1 MIESFVLFTEQK
13 EILNK
18 LSDEQAGK
26 IFKAIFE
33 YATNGEIPKDI
44 KDDLVLDIVFTT
56 LKQTIDRNQEKW
68 QEIKQKRS
76 EAGKKHKGNQ
86 YTNNGTD
93 KNEMEQM
100 EQMEQNGT
108 NGTNNVSVSVND
120 NVSVSVSGSGSV
132 INNNVIPATARDEV
146 WTFYLNNIN
155 STPVEYEIDTI
166 KSYEDELPQDLIIY
180 AMQKAVL
187 GRARKIS
194 YISKILDTWKSKGI
208 TTLSEAQKEQKVQ
221 RQKTTNKFFDD
232 SGQYDNLDRFY
243 DN

>member
-1 MIESFVLFTEQK
+1 MIDSFVLFTEQK

-33 YATNGEIPKDI
+33 YATSGEISNEI
-44 KDDLVLDIVFTT
+44 KDDLVMDIVFTT
-56 LKQTIDRNQEKW
+56 LKQTMDRNQEKW
-68 QEIKQKRS
+68 QEIKKKRS

-86 YTNNGTD
+86 YTQNGTQQD
-93 KNEMEQM
+93 EMEQM

-108 NGTNNVSVSVND
+108 NGTNNVSVNVND
-120 NVSVSVSGSGSV
+120 NVSVSVSGSV
-132 INNNVIPATARDEV
+132 INNSVIPATARDEV

-187 GRARKIS
+187 SRARKIS
-194 YISKILDTWKSKGI
+194 YITKILDEWKNKGI
-208 TTLSEAQKEQKVQ
+208 TTLAEAKEEKKESKLITVNY
-221 RQKTTNKFFDD
+221 TGGNKDD
-232 SGQYDNLDRFY
+232 PYGL
-243 DN
+243 